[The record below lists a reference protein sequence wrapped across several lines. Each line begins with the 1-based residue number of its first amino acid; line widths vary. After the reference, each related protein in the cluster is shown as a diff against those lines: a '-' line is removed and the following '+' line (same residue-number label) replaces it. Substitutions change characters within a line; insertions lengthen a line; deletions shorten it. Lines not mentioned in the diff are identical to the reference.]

1 MSVDCCEAPHTI
13 AEGSSTSAAVVSLSK
28 ILHKEAQVR
37 DSAQQS
43 KTSNRQ
49 TAKRPPKADAS
60 FWLEAPLFF

>member
-1 MSVDCCEAPHTI
+1 MSVDCCKASHTI
-13 AEGSSTSAAVVSLSK
+13 KEGYSTSAAVVSLSK
-28 ILHKEAQVR
+28 ILHREAQVR

-49 TAKRPPKADAS
+49 AAKRPPKADTS